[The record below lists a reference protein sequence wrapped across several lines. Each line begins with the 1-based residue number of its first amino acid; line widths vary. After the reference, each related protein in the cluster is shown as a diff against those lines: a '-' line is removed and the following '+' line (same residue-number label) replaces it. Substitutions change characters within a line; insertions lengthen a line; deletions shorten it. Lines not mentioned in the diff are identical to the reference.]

1 MNEITVTVICLAYNH
16 EAWIRDALDG
26 FVSQEAP
33 FGIEVLVHDDAST
46 DGTADIIR
54 DYAARYPD
62 RIHPV
67 LERENQ
73 FSRGIAI
80 GPRLLAPLIHGRY
93 VALCEGDDYWTDP
106 HKLAKQVAALEAHPE
121 ADICAHRARRVNTAG
136 TRSRGYVAPRLHDAV
151 LSTDEIIL
159 GGGGRF
165 VATASLLCRT
175 EAYKQWTPMRE
186 VVVNDFV
193 LQLQGAARGG
203 MVYLSDC
210 MSAYRTGVP
219 GSWTHRHS
227 GRRTAVRQTMKQM
240 LDTFDTWTEG
250 RFHEAVVRRK
260 ALYDS
265 DDLVARHKWAT
276 MLSPHQL
283 PVTLYQL
290 RRSLARWGRNVILSL
305 SVTTCRCPR

>member
-93 VALCEGDDYWTDP
+93 VAL
-106 HKLAKQVAALEAHPE
+106 KLLE
-121 ADICAHRARRVNTAG
+121 
-136 TRSRGYVAPRLHDAV
+136 
-151 LSTDEIIL
+151 
-159 GGGGRF
+159 
-165 VATASLLCRT
+165 
-175 EAYKQWTPMRE
+175 
-186 VVVNDFV
+186 ND
-193 LQLQGAARGG
+193 
-203 MVYLSDC
+203 
-210 MSAYRTGVP
+210 
-219 GSWTHRHS
+219 
-227 GRRTAVRQTMKQM
+227 
-240 LDTFDTWTEG
+240 
-250 RFHEAVVRRK
+250 
-260 ALYDS
+260 
-265 DDLVARHKWAT
+265 
-276 MLSPHQL
+276 
-283 PVTLYQL
+283 
-290 RRSLARWGRNVILSL
+290 
-305 SVTTCRCPR
+305 SVTHKELSKYSNYKKIKQTCLTN